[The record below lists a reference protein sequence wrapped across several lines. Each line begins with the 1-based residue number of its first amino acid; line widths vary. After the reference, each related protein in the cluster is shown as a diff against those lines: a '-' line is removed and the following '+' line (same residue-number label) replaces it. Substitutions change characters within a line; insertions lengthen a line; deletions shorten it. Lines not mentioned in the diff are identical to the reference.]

1 MHCQMSLLSDLKG
14 PLLGTVTSVVL
25 FVVLAMVGVVEGLTA
40 LTRPGGGLVALLD
53 ALLPYLVGLFLVG
66 VVGVGFVVW
75 GLYRVAKGV
84 VDTDSR
90 LIRNEKVATLAAYVE
105 RESDVARQFDIAE
118 RVGPTEQERRERER
132 KRLEEQYVAG
142 ELSEDE
148 FERRL
153 GELLDDG
160 DDVADAAS
168 ERSTPQREYSR

>member
-1 MHCQMSLLSDLKG
+1 MSLRSDLKG

-40 LTRPGGGLVALLD
+40 LTQPGGGLVPMLD

-66 VVGVGFVVW
+66 VVGVAFVVW

-90 LIRNEKVATLAAYVE
+90 LIRNETVATLAAYVE
-105 RESDVARQFDIAE
+105 RESDLARQFDLAD
-118 RVGPTEQERRERER
+118 RVEPTDEERRERER
-132 KRLEEQYVAG
+132 KRLEGQYVAG
-142 ELSEDE
+142 DLSEDE

-153 GELLDDG
+153 EELLDDG
-160 DDVADAAS
+160 HDDGES
-168 ERSTPQREYSR
+168 TGERSSRQREHTD